1 MQPFALDVVHKC
13 APCVIVDTGFFL
25 CALPSLVYFK
35 EIVLKAPIPLS
46 RRVYELLSSMR
57 FAVSLLTLLGVASI
71 IGTVLKQNEP
81 YTNYIVKF
89 GQFWFELFE
98 LLGLFDVY
106 HAAWFLLILLFLVV
120 STTLCVLRNTP
131 LMIKEW
137 QIYKE
142 HATEKSLR
150 LFEHQA
156 TVASSLPTATL
167 QTQLGDFLTATG
179 YRFKTKAQD
188 NGDLLIAAKVGTHQ
202 RLGYIFTHVAIVV
215 ICFGGLLDGNLPLK
229 VQELFGLKKIETRD
243 VASRMVPADSRLGT
257 NNLSFRANMT
267 LPEGERDNVA
277 FVRVRDGYLVQDLPF
292 TVALKD
298 FRIEHYAT
306 GMPKSFESDILI
318 TDPAVAKP
326 IEATVRVNHPFIYK
340 GIAIYQSD
348 FQDGGSQLKF
358 KLWDLSATKQAA
370 FDIDGVILQKGA
382 LGEGAQKM
390 SVEFNEFR
398 QFNILN
404 LSADGKGKP
413 QNVGPNTT
421 YKLRNASGQ
430 AREYM
435 SYMQPLQLDG
445 RAYFVSGMRETVADE
460 FKYLR
465 IPADDALEI
474 NGFMHLRQTL
484 RNEQRIHD
492 IASQVANQMPGK
504 NAALK
509 TQFEQSLQ
517 HLLLTFKQGGYSALS
532 RIIEGAVPK
541 DQREQAA
548 QTYLKLLNRAALQGY
563 QISRAERHLEPAP
576 ENQETVM
583 FIQDSLNAMNDLFFY
598 GTPYYFQ
605 LNDYTLKQASGF
617 QLTRSPGQ
625 NWVYLGSV
633 MLVIGIFAM
642 FYIKERR
649 LWLLIKP
656 AQQEVLLAM
665 SSNRKNMDL
674 DQDFERVQ
682 EQVAAMLQ
690 PAA

>member
-1 MQPFALDVVHKC
+1 MKVSV
-13 APCVIVDTGFFL
+13 
-25 CALPSLVYFK
+25 
-35 EIVLKAPIPLS
+35 PLS
-46 RRVYELLSSMR
+46 QRVYELLSSMR
-57 FAVSLLTLLGVASI
+57 FAVSLLTLLGIASI

-81 YTNYIVKF
+81 YQNYIIKF

-98 LLGLFDVY
+98 MTGLLDVY
-106 HAAWFLLILLFLVV
+106 HSTWFLVILLFLVI
-120 STTLCVLRNTP
+120 STTLCVFRNTP

-137 QIYKE
+137 QAYKE
-142 HATEKSLR
+142 NATEKSLR
-150 LFEHQA
+150 LFSHQA
-156 TVASSLPTATL
+156 SLTNNQPVAAT
-167 QTQLGDFLTATG
+167 QSQLHEFLSAERYT
-179 YRFKTKAQD
+179 FKTKQQD
-188 NGDLLIAAKVGTHQ
+188 NGDVLLAARLGTHQ

-215 ICFGGLLDGNLPLK
+215 ICFGGLLDGNLPFK
-229 VQELFGLKKIETRD
+229 VQELLGFKKVETRD
-243 VASRMVPADSRLGT
+243 IASRKVPAESRLGES
-257 NNLSFRANMT
+257 NLSFRANMT

-298 FRIEHYAT
+298 FRIEHYPT
-306 GMPKSFESDILI
+306 GMPKSFESDIVI
-318 TDPAVAKP
+318 TDPELSTP
-326 IEATVRVNHPFIYK
+326 IETTIRVNHPYIHK

-358 KLWDLSATKQAA
+358 KLWNLAAANLDA
-370 FDIDGVILQKGA
+370 FDVDGVILQKGS
-382 LGEGAQKM
+382 LGEGAEKL

-413 QNVGPNTT
+413 HNVGPNTT
-421 YKLRNASGQ
+421 FKLRNASGQ
-430 AREYM
+430 AREYVN
-435 SYMQPLQLDG
+435 YMQPLQLDG
-445 RAYFVSGMRETVADE
+445 RTYFVSGMRETVQEE

-465 IPADDALEI
+465 IPADDELEI
-474 NGFMHLRQTL
+474 TGFMALRQTL
-484 RNEQRIHD
+484 RNEQAIRD
-492 IASQVANQMPGK
+492 IASQVASQMPSG

-509 TQFEQSLQ
+509 AQFEQSLQ
-517 HLLLTFKQGGYSALS
+517 QLLITFKRGGYSELS
-532 RIIEGAVPK
+532 KIIETAVPK

-548 QTYLKLLNRAALQGY
+548 QTYLKLLNAAALQGY
-563 QISRAERHLEPAP
+563 QISRAQRKLAPAP
-576 ENQETVM
+576 ADQVTAV

-605 LNDYTLKQASGF
+605 LKDYTLKQASGF

-633 MLVIGIFAM
+633 MLVLGIFAM

-649 LWLLIKP
+649 VWLLIKP

-674 DQDFERVQ
+674 DQDFVRMQ
-682 EQVAAMLQ
+682 QQITGLLQTQAAPL
-690 PAA
+690 PV

>member
-1 MQPFALDVVHKC
+1 
-13 APCVIVDTGFFL
+13 
-25 CALPSLVYFK
+25 
-35 EIVLKAPIPLS
+35 
-46 RRVYELLSSMR
+46 MR
-57 FAVSLLTLLGVASI
+57 FAVSLLTLLGIASM

-81 YTNYIVKF
+81 YTNYIIKF

-98 LLGLFDVY
+98 WLGLLDVY

-120 STTLCVLRNTP
+120 STTLCVIRNAP
-131 LMIKEW
+131 LMVKEW
-137 QIYKE
+137 RVYKE

-150 LFEHQA
+150 LFGHQA
-156 TVASSLPTATL
+156 SLTTQQPAAAL
-167 QTQLGDFLTATG
+167 QAQLSAFLSIER
-179 YRFKTKAQD
+179 YSFKTRQQD
-188 NGDLLIAAKVGTHQ
+188 NGDVLIAAKLGTHQ
-202 RLGYIFTHVAIVV
+202 RLGYIFTHAAIIV

-229 VQELFGLKKIETRD
+229 VQELLGWKTIETRD
-243 VASRMVPADSRLGT
+243 ISARKVPAESRLGVD
-257 NNLSFRANMT
+257 NLSFRANMT
-267 LPEGERDNVA
+267 LPEGEHDNVA

-306 GMPKSFESDILI
+306 GMPKSFESDIVI
-318 TDPAVAKP
+318 TDPDLSQP
-326 IEATVRVNHPFIYK
+326 IETTIRVNHPYTYK

-358 KLWDLSATKQAA
+358 KLWDLAA
-370 FDIDGVILQKGA
+370 SKPDGFDIEGVVLQKGS
-382 LGEGAQKM
+382 LGDGAQKM
-390 SVEFNEFR
+390 TVEFNEFR

-413 QNVGPNTT
+413 HNVGPNTT
-421 YKLRNASGQ
+421 LKLRNASGQ

-445 RAYFVSGMRETVADE
+445 RAYFVSGMRETVQDE

-484 RNEQRIHD
+484 RNEQAMRE
-492 IASQVANQMPGK
+492 IASEVAKQMPGD
-504 NAALK
+504 NAALRA
-509 TQFEQSLQ
+509 QFEQSLQ
-517 HLLLTFKQGGYSALS
+517 HLLVTFKKGGYSELS
-532 RIIEGAVPK
+532 RIIESAVPK

-563 QISRAERHLEPAP
+563 QISRAQRQLPPAP
-576 ENQETVM
+576 DNQETVM

-605 LNDYTLKQASGF
+605 LNNYTLKQASGF

-625 NWVYLGSV
+625 NWVYFGSV
-633 MLVIGIFAM
+633 MLVLGIFSM

-674 DQDFERVQ
+674 DQDFARMQ
-682 EQVAAMLQ
+682 QQLTALLQTAPVA
-690 PAA
+690 